1 MTLNATMMNAASDC
15 ADNGASIDN
24 EDKITSL
31 TCNMNLMEPLALTL
45 TNAMWLVTFAA
56 LIAQKNRFEL

>member
-45 TNAMWLVTFAA
+45 TNAM
-56 LIAQKNRFEL
+56 